1 MTTKKNRSLEKTV
14 RLIILMEMKD
24 RNELEGLS
32 LQEISNI
39 IGGRLTKSTIS
50 RNLADA
56 ERLRKRLIRA
66 RNKLRAQA
74 IE

>member
-39 IGGRLTKSTIS
+39 LGGRLTKSTIS

-56 ERLRKRLIRA
+56 ERLRK
-66 RNKLRAQA
+66 NLRVLE
-74 IE
+74 IKYERKH

>member
-32 LQEISNI
+32 HQEISNI
-39 IGGRLTKSTIS
+39 LGGRLTKSTIS

-56 ERLRKRLIRA
+56 ERLRKQLIRA
-66 RNKLRAQA
+66 RNKIRAQA
-74 IE
+74 PE